1 MYELILADERDDMAL
16 KEELG
21 LKTDFASPA
30 HEALL
35 GIYYTASIMKK
46 RADGFFSQFGLTDVQ
61 FNLMNLLYYESGS
74 THSTGSTRSPQ
85 ASSGQASSPH
95 GGKAHSTGSTLRPSS
110 GQAGSPQASS
120 PRLSSGQ
127 AGQEGG
133 LSQAQISD
141 MMLVNRAN
149 ITSLVDRMEKAELV
163 TRTAH
168 ANDRR
173 YNIIKLTAKG
183 KNLYT
188 KVEPHYL
195 EQVKKAMASLD
206 AAELKRITGMLEKVR
221 RTLRV

>member
-1 MYELILADERDDMAL
+1 MAL

-35 GIYYTASIMKK
+35 NIYYTASIMKK
-46 RADGFFSQFGLTDVQ
+46 RADDFFGQFGLTDVQ

-74 THSTGSTRSPQ
+74 TGSTGSPQ
-85 ASSGQASSPH
+85 RSSPP
-95 GGKAHSTGSTLRPSS
+95 GGK
-110 GQAGSPQASS
+110 
-120 PRLSSGQ
+120 
-127 AGQEGG
+127 EGG

-163 TRTAH
+163 SRTAH

-173 YNIIKLTAKG
+173 YNIIKLTSKG

-195 EQVKKAMASLD
+195 KQVKEAMAPLA
-206 AAELKRITGMLEKVR
+206 AAELKRLAGMLEKVR

>member
-1 MYELILADERDDMAL
+1 L

-21 LKTDFASPA
+21 LKKEFASPA

-35 GIYYTASIMKK
+35 NIYYTASIMKK
-46 RADGFFSQFGLTDVQ
+46 RADEFFGQYGLTDVQ
-61 FNLMNLLYYESGS
+61 FNLMNLLYYESG
-74 THSTGSTRSPQ
+74 
-85 ASSGQASSPH
+85 
-95 GGKAHSTGSTLRPSS
+95 KD
-110 GQAGSPQASS
+110 
-120 PRLSSGQ
+120 
-127 AGQEGG
+127 GG

-183 KNLYT
+183 KNLYA
-188 KVEPHYL
+188 KVEPHYF
-195 EQVKKAMASLD
+195 EKVQAAMVSLD
-206 AAELKRITGMLEKVR
+206 VGELKKITATLEKVR
-221 RTLRV
+221 KTLRG

>member
-1 MYELILADERDDMAL
+1 VADKEIDMAL

-35 GIYYTASIMKK
+35 SIYYTASIMKK
-46 RADGFFSQFGLTDVQ
+46 RADDFFGQFGLTDVQ
-61 FNLMNLLYYESGS
+61 FNMLNLLYYESG
-74 THSTGSTRSPQ
+74 
-85 ASSGQASSPH
+85 
-95 GGKAHSTGSTLRPSS
+95 K
-110 GQAGSPQASS
+110 
-120 PRLSSGQ
+120 
-127 AGQEGG
+127 EGG

-149 ITSLVDRMEKAELV
+149 ITSLVDRMEKAQLV

-168 ANDRR
+168 AKDRR
-173 YNIIKLTAKG
+173 YNIVKLTGKG

-195 EQVKKAMASLD
+195 EQVKKVMSPLA
-206 AAELKRITGMLEKVR
+206 AAELQKLTTILEKVR
-221 RTLRV
+221 RAIRV

>member
-1 MYELILADERDDMAL
+1 MAL

-35 GIYYTASIMKK
+35 SIYYTASIMKK
-46 RADGFFSQFGLTDVQ
+46 RADDFFGQFGLTDVQ
-61 FNLMNLLYYESGS
+61 FNMLNLLYYESGS
-74 THSTGSTRSPQ
+74 T
-85 ASSGQASSPH
+85 SSPL
-95 GGKAHSTGSTLRPSS
+95 GGK
-110 GQAGSPQASS
+110 
-120 PRLSSGQ
+120 
-127 AGQEGG
+127 EGG

-168 ANDRR
+168 AKDRR
-173 YNIIKLTAKG
+173 YNIIKLTSKG

-195 EQVKKAMASLD
+195 AKVHEAMSPLA
-206 AAELKRITGMLEKVR
+206 AAELRKLTTILEKVR
-221 RTLRV
+221 RTIEV

>member
-1 MYELILADERDDMAL
+1 MAL

-21 LKTDFASPA
+21 LKKDFASPA

-35 GIYYTASIMKK
+35 SIYYTASIMKK
-46 RADGFFSQFGLTDVQ
+46 RADDFFGKFGLTDVQ
-61 FNLMNLLYYESGS
+61 FNLLNLLYYESG
-74 THSTGSTRSPQ
+74 
-85 ASSGQASSPH
+85 
-95 GGKAHSTGSTLRPSS
+95 K
-110 GQAGSPQASS
+110 
-120 PRLSSGQ
+120 
-127 AGQEGG
+127 EGG

-173 YNIIKLTAKG
+173 YNIIKLTVKG

-195 EQVKKAMASLD
+195 EQVKKAMFPLD
-206 AAELKRITGMLEKVR
+206 AAELRKLTTILEKVR
-221 RTLRV
+221 KTISV

>member
-1 MYELILADERDDMAL
+1 MYKQLFDDKDIDMAL

-35 GIYYTASIMKK
+35 NIYYTASIMKK
-46 RADGFFSQFGLTDVQ
+46 RADDFFGQFGLTDVQ
-61 FNLMNLLYYESGS
+61 FNMLNLLYYESG
-74 THSTGSTRSPQ
+74 
-85 ASSGQASSPH
+85 
-95 GGKAHSTGSTLRPSS
+95 K
-110 GQAGSPQASS
+110 
-120 PRLSSGQ
+120 
-127 AGQEGG
+127 EGG
-133 LSQAQISD
+133 LSQAQISN

-173 YNIIKLTAKG
+173 YNIIKLTTKG

-188 KVEPHYL
+188 KVEPLYF
-195 EQVKKAMASLD
+195 EQIKKVMAPLD
-206 AAELKRITGMLEKVR
+206 AAEIKRIVVVLEKVR
-221 RTLRV
+221 SALQV

>member
-1 MYELILADERDDMAL
+1 MYELILANERDYMGL

-35 GIYYTASIMKK
+35 NIYYTASIMKK
-46 RADGFFSQFGLTDVQ
+46 RADDFFGQFGLTDVQ
-61 FNLMNLLYYESGS
+61 FNLMNLLYYESG
-74 THSTGSTRSPQ
+74 
-85 ASSGQASSPH
+85 
-95 GGKAHSTGSTLRPSS
+95 K
-110 GQAGSPQASS
+110 
-120 PRLSSGQ
+120 
-127 AGQEGG
+127 EGG

-163 TRTAH
+163 SRTAH

-173 YNIIKLTAKG
+173 YNIIKLTSKG

-195 EQVKKAMASLD
+195 KQVKDAMAPLD
-206 AAELKRITGMLEKVR
+206 AAELKRMAGMLEKVR
-221 RTLRV
+221 RTLQV

>member
-1 MYELILADERDDMAL
+1 MAL

-21 LKTDFASPA
+21 LKKDFALPA

-35 GIYYTASIMKK
+35 NIYYTASIMKK
-46 RADGFFSQFGLTDVQ
+46 RADDFFGQFGLTDVQ
-61 FNLMNLLYYESGS
+61 FNLMNLLYYESG
-74 THSTGSTRSPQ
+74 
-85 ASSGQASSPH
+85 
-95 GGKAHSTGSTLRPSS
+95 K
-110 GQAGSPQASS
+110 
-120 PRLSSGQ
+120 
-127 AGQEGG
+127 EGG
-133 LSQAQISD
+133 LSQAQISN

-163 TRTAH
+163 SRTAH

-173 YNIIKLTAKG
+173 YNIIKLTSKG

-195 EQVKKAMASLD
+195 KQVKEAMAPLD
-206 AAELKRITGMLEKVR
+206 AAELKRMAGMLEKVR

>member
-1 MYELILADERDDMAL
+1 MGL
-16 KEELG
+16 KEDLG
-21 LKTDFASPA
+21 LKTDFASPG

-35 GIYYTASIMKK
+35 NIYYTASIMKK
-46 RADGFFSQFGLTDVQ
+46 RADDFFGQFGLTDVQ
-61 FNLMNLLYYESGS
+61 FNLMNLLYYESG
-74 THSTGSTRSPQ
+74 
-85 ASSGQASSPH
+85 
-95 GGKAHSTGSTLRPSS
+95 K
-110 GQAGSPQASS
+110 
-120 PRLSSGQ
+120 
-127 AGQEGG
+127 EGG

-163 TRTAH
+163 SRTAH

-173 YNIIKLTAKG
+173 YNIIKLTSKG

-195 EQVKKAMASLD
+195 KQVKEAMAPLD
-206 AAELKRITGMLEKVR
+206 TAELKRLAGMLEKVR

>member
-1 MYELILADERDDMAL
+1 MAL

-35 GIYYTASIMKK
+35 SIYYTASIMKK
-46 RADGFFSQFGLTDVQ
+46 RADDFFGQFGLTDVQ
-61 FNLMNLLYYESGS
+61 FNLLNLLYYESG
-74 THSTGSTRSPQ
+74 
-85 ASSGQASSPH
+85 
-95 GGKAHSTGSTLRPSS
+95 K
-110 GQAGSPQASS
+110 
-120 PRLSSGQ
+120 
-127 AGQEGG
+127 EGG

-168 ANDRR
+168 AKDRR
-173 YNIIKLTAKG
+173 YNIIKLTSKG

-195 EQVKKAMASLD
+195 EQVKKAMSPLD
-206 AAELKRITGMLEKVR
+206 AADTRKLTTILEKVR
-221 RTLRV
+221 KTIGV

>member
-1 MYELILADERDDMAL
+1 MYEQLFADKELDMAL

-35 GIYYTASIMKK
+35 NIYYTASIMKK
-46 RADGFFSQFGLTDVQ
+46 RADDFFGQFGLTDVQ
-61 FNLMNLLYYESGS
+61 FNLMNLLYYESG
-74 THSTGSTRSPQ
+74 
-85 ASSGQASSPH
+85 
-95 GGKAHSTGSTLRPSS
+95 K
-110 GQAGSPQASS
+110 
-120 PRLSSGQ
+120 
-127 AGQEGG
+127 EGG
-133 LSQAQISD
+133 LSQAKISD

-163 TRTAH
+163 SRTAH

-173 YNIIKLTAKG
+173 YNIIKLTSKG

-195 EQVKKAMASLD
+195 KQVKEAMAPLD
-206 AAELKRITGMLEKVR
+206 AAELKRIAGMLEKVR
-221 RTLRV
+221 RTLRI

>member
-1 MYELILADERDDMAL
+1 MCELILDDERNDMAL

-46 RADGFFSQFGLTDVQ
+46 RADDFFGQFGLTDVQ
-61 FNLMNLLYYESGS
+61 FNLMNLLYYESG
-74 THSTGSTRSPQ
+74 
-85 ASSGQASSPH
+85 
-95 GGKAHSTGSTLRPSS
+95 K
-110 GQAGSPQASS
+110 
-120 PRLSSGQ
+120 
-127 AGQEGG
+127 EGG

-163 TRTAH
+163 SRTAH

-173 YNIIKLTAKG
+173 YNIIKLTSKG
-183 KNLYT
+183 KHLYT

-195 EQVKKAMASLD
+195 EQVKEAMAPLD
-206 AAELKRITGMLEKVR
+206 AAELKRLAGMLEKVR

>member
-1 MYELILADERDDMAL
+1 MAL

-21 LKTDFASPA
+21 LKKDFALPA

-35 GIYYTASIMKK
+35 NIYYTASIMKK
-46 RADGFFSQFGLTDVQ
+46 RADDFFGQFGLTDVQ
-61 FNLMNLLYYESGS
+61 FNLMNLLYYESG
-74 THSTGSTRSPQ
+74 
-85 ASSGQASSPH
+85 
-95 GGKAHSTGSTLRPSS
+95 K
-110 GQAGSPQASS
+110 
-120 PRLSSGQ
+120 
-127 AGQEGG
+127 EGG
-133 LSQAQISD
+133 LSQAQISN

-173 YNIIKLTAKG
+173 YNIIKLTSKG
-183 KNLYT
+183 KNLYI

-195 EQVKKAMASLD
+195 KQVKEAMAPLD
-206 AAELKRITGMLEKVR
+206 AAELKRMAGMLEKVR

>member
-1 MYELILADERDDMAL
+1 MCELILADERNDMAL

-35 GIYYTASIMKK
+35 NIYYTASIMKK
-46 RADGFFSQFGLTDVQ
+46 RADDFFGQFGLTDVQ
-61 FNLMNLLYYESGS
+61 FNLMNLLYYESG
-74 THSTGSTRSPQ
+74 
-85 ASSGQASSPH
+85 
-95 GGKAHSTGSTLRPSS
+95 K
-110 GQAGSPQASS
+110 
-120 PRLSSGQ
+120 
-127 AGQEGG
+127 EGG
-133 LSQAQISD
+133 LSQAQISN

-163 TRTAH
+163 SRTAH

-173 YNIIKLTAKG
+173 YNIIKLTSKG

-195 EQVKKAMASLD
+195 KQVKEAMAPLD
-206 AAELKRITGMLEKVR
+206 AAELKRLAGMLEKVR

>member
-1 MYELILADERDDMAL
+1 MYELFMVNERCYMGL

-21 LKTDFASPA
+21 LKKDFASPA

-35 GIYYTASIMKK
+35 SIYYTASIMKK
-46 RADGFFSQFGLTDVQ
+46 RADDFFGQFGLTDVQ
-61 FNLMNLLYYESGS
+61 FNMLNLLYYESG
-74 THSTGSTRSPQ
+74 
-85 ASSGQASSPH
+85 
-95 GGKAHSTGSTLRPSS
+95 K
-110 GQAGSPQASS
+110 
-120 PRLSSGQ
+120 
-127 AGQEGG
+127 EGG

-188 KVEPHYL
+188 KVEPLYL
-195 EQVKKAMASLD
+195 EKIKEVMTPLD
-206 AAELKRITGMLEKVR
+206 AADTRKLTAVLEKVR
-221 RTLRV
+221 RTIGA

>member
-1 MYELILADERDDMAL
+1 MAL

-35 GIYYTASIMKK
+35 NIYYTASIMKK
-46 RADGFFSQFGLTDVQ
+46 RADDFFCKFGLTDVQ
-61 FNLMNLLYYESGS
+61 FNLMNLLYYESG
-74 THSTGSTRSPQ
+74 
-85 ASSGQASSPH
+85 
-95 GGKAHSTGSTLRPSS
+95 K
-110 GQAGSPQASS
+110 
-120 PRLSSGQ
+120 
-127 AGQEGG
+127 EGG
-133 LSQAQISD
+133 LNQAQISD

-163 TRTAH
+163 TRNAH

-173 YNIIKLTAKG
+173 YNIIKLTSKG

-195 EQVKKAMASLD
+195 EQVKKVMTPLD
-206 AAELKRITGMLEKVR
+206 AAELRKLATILEKVR
-221 RTLRV
+221 RAIGV

>member
-1 MYELILADERDDMAL
+1 MAL

-21 LKTDFASPA
+21 LKNDFATPA

-35 GIYYTASIMKK
+35 NIYYTASIMKK
-46 RADGFFSQFGLTDVQ
+46 RADDFFGQFGLTDVQ
-61 FNLMNLLYYESGS
+61 FNLMNLLYYESG
-74 THSTGSTRSPQ
+74 
-85 ASSGQASSPH
+85 
-95 GGKAHSTGSTLRPSS
+95 K
-110 GQAGSPQASS
+110 
-120 PRLSSGQ
+120 
-127 AGQEGG
+127 EGG

-173 YNIIKLTAKG
+173 YNIIKLTSKG

-195 EQVKKAMASLD
+195 KQVKEAMAPLD
-206 AAELKRITGMLEKVR
+206 AAELKRMAGMLEKVR

>member
-1 MYELILADERDDMAL
+1 MAL

-21 LKTDFASPA
+21 LKTDFASQA

-35 GIYYTASIMKK
+35 SIYYTASIMKK
-46 RADGFFSQFGLTDVQ
+46 RADDFFGKFGLTDVQ
-61 FNLMNLLYYESGS
+61 FNLLNLLYYESG
-74 THSTGSTRSPQ
+74 
-85 ASSGQASSPH
+85 
-95 GGKAHSTGSTLRPSS
+95 K
-110 GQAGSPQASS
+110 
-120 PRLSSGQ
+120 
-127 AGQEGG
+127 EGG

-168 ANDRR
+168 AKDRR
-173 YNIIKLTAKG
+173 YNIIKLTGKG

-195 EQVKKAMASLD
+195 EQVKKAMSPLD
-206 AAELKRITGMLEKVR
+206 AADTRKLTTILEKVR
-221 RTLRV
+221 RTIRV

>member
-1 MYELILADERDDMAL
+1 MYELILADERNAMGL

-21 LKTDFASPA
+21 LKTEFASQA

-35 GIYYTASIMKK
+35 NIYYTASIMKK
-46 RADGFFSQFGLTDVQ
+46 RADDFFGQFGLTDVQ
-61 FNLMNLLYYESGS
+61 FTLMNLLYYESG
-74 THSTGSTRSPQ
+74 
-85 ASSGQASSPH
+85 
-95 GGKAHSTGSTLRPSS
+95 K
-110 GQAGSPQASS
+110 
-120 PRLSSGQ
+120 
-127 AGQEGG
+127 EGG

-163 TRTAH
+163 SRTAH

-173 YNIIKLTAKG
+173 YNIIKLTSKG

-195 EQVKKAMASLD
+195 KQVKEAMAPLD
-206 AAELKRITGMLEKVR
+206 AAELKRMAGMLEKVR
-221 RTLRV
+221 KTLRV

>member
-1 MYELILADERDDMAL
+1 MAL

-46 RADGFFSQFGLTDVQ
+46 RADGFFGQFGLTDVQ

-74 THSTGSTRSPQ
+74 T
-85 ASSGQASSPH
+85 
-95 GGKAHSTGSTLRPSS
+95 LRPSS
-110 GQAGSPQASS
+110 GQAGSPQRSS